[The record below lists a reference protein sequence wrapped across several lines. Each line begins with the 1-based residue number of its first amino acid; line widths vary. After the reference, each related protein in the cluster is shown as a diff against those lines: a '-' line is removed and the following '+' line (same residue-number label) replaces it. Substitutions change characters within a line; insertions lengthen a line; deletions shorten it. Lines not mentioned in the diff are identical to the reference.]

1 MIKFQRYCLALALI
15 ISITSCGSGGQSLE
29 EFKAEFI
36 SAGGICASQAPSI
49 TTSTTTTADT
59 NGQVDSFQTI
69 EYLNCGEDEASIGLY
84 SSEKSARAGW
94 WAYSALGEGLLISF
108 GLENKE
114 HFQLIKGNFKVALP
128 TENYP
133 KSKVDEIAKKLGA
146 YVLSNQDIAIRKEIF
161 SEVTAGS
168 DNGGL
173 DSVAAACLLKDGLSA
188 DGQSIE
194 ADTEGEEDSD
204 GDLISSVFC
213 VLRATVAP
221 DYVFE
226 SIKNTRSLDGRVEE
240 KYGAYRTSWNYHPD
254 DGLQLS
260 LIFNG

>member
-1 MIKFQRYCLALALI
+1 MIKFQRYCLSLALI

-29 EFKAEFI
+29 EFKAEFV
-36 SAGGICASQAPSI
+36 SAGGTCTSQAPST
-49 TTSTTTTADT
+49 TTSTTTTADR

-69 EYLNCGEDEASIGLY
+69 EYLSCGEDEASIGLY

-108 GLENKE
+108 GLENKDRFE
-114 HFQLIKGNFKVALP
+114 LIKGNFKVMLP
-128 TENYP
+128 SENYP

-146 YVLSNQDIAIRKEIF
+146 YVLSNQDLATRKEIF
-161 SEVTAGS
+161 SEVIAGS

-194 ADTEGEEDSD
+194 VDTKGADDSD
-204 GDLISSVFC
+204 GVLISSVFC
-213 VLRATVAP
+213 ALRATLAP
-221 DYVFE
+221 DYVSE
-226 SIKNTRSLDGRVEE
+226 SIKNTRSIDGRVEE
-240 KYGAYRTSWNYHPD
+240 KYGNFRASWSYHPD